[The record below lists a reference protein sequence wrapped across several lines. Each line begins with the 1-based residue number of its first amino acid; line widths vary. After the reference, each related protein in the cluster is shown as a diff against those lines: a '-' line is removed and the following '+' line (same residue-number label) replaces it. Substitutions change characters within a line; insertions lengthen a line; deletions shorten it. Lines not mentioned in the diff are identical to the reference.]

1 MATVKKNTKKEAK
14 TVAEPKAN
22 NIEEIKKALEN
33 VDTTIPEPKT
43 EEEPVKA
50 ENDEL
55 AKSEAH
61 IEEMSKE
68 MEDLQTRQQTLQEE
82 LEKNPDNAEE
92 LLKTEL
98 AKAKEVYKKITYNDA
113 YYTNTWNG
121 QRCY

>member
-1 MATVKKNTKKEAK
+1 
-14 TVAEPKAN
+14 
-22 NIEEIKKALEN
+22 
-33 VDTTIPEPKT
+33 
-43 EEEPVKA
+43 
-50 ENDEL
+50 
-55 AKSEAH
+55 
-61 IEEMSKE
+61 

-121 QRCY
+121 QSCY